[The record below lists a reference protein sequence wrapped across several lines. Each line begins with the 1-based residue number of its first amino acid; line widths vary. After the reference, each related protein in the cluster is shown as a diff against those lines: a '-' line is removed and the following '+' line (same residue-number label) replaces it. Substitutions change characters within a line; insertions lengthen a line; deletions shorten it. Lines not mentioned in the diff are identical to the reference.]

1 MNHENCELSIGEL
14 DVVCGGEH
22 SVAYLAGWLTET
34 VVIVAQGVYGAAKG
48 AASTIANGVG

>member
-1 MNHENCELSIGEL
+1 MNDENHELSVGEL

-34 VVIVAQGVYGAAKG
+34 AVLGVQAVYGAAKG
-48 AASTIANGVG
+48 AASTIVNGTG